1 MGLKPIKQFGQHFL
15 IDESLAEEI
24 VKAADINTSDP
35 VWEIGPG
42 KGVLTKRILNLTDNL
57 TAFEIDTRL
66 IALLTNQFGMGLKL
80 INRDILAC
88 DWHDL
93 LEQNFLESG
102 KKAVLVSNLPY
113 QITSPI
119 LYRVEENACWI
130 DRAVFMMQRE
140 VAQRLTASPGKKAYG
155 VLTLKLCHSFVIEHL
170 FDVPPIAF
178 DPPPQVFSSVIR
190 LIPRQ
195 DKPKLKSLDMYFK
208 IIHTA
213 FNHRRK
219 NLKNNLKELFS
230 NDMLRELE
238 LTSGIDFNRRG
249 ETIDETEFVHLADC
263 VCRLTDAQSG
273 SEQRFQP

>member
-1 MGLKPIKQFGQHFL
+1 VGLKPIKQFGQHFL

-88 DWHDL
+88 NWHDL

-113 QITSPI
+113 QITSPL